1 MFLSI
6 QSKCK
11 DVYVLSGLCQDDI
24 KNWWFCRWGQLEI
37 CTWNCT
43 LWPEFLCQM
52 VKGTCLFLSGYQF
65 MSGVFPQFSLTPGLL
80 IKNISPG
87 SKIICCKWWQK
98 PWSWQGCRSPYQM
111 LQAFFNFIVFLFS
124 SQFEFQKFGTLM
136 LEEFHSVFLFFLEI
150 LVTDQCTCFVKCNYV
165 LYKELSRY
173 VLRCP
178 VLWKV
183 VYWAV

>member
-65 MSGVFPQFSLTPGLL
+65 CQAFSPSFLL
-80 IKNISPG
+80 PLAYL
-87 SKIICCKWWQK
+87 SKIFPLAQKLYAANDDKNHDPDKAAVHPTKCCKHSLILLYFSFQVNLSSK
-98 PWSWQGCRSPYQM
+98 NLVRS
-111 LQAFFNFIVFLFS
+111 
-124 SQFEFQKFGTLM
+124 
-136 LEEFHSVFLFFLEI
+136 
-150 LVTDQCTCFVKCNYV
+150 C
-165 LYKELSRY
+165 
-173 VLRCP
+173 
-178 VLWKV
+178 
-183 VYWAV
+183 